1 LPAWMSAQISRH
13 AQLGEGTRGSR
24 RGGGGGILCAGSG
37 RGCQRGSGAQQD
49 DAGMTASARWCR
61 VCEGSSWARDFTEV
75 AAGRGGGTRGW
86 CVEVSRMSLRSGGR
100 WLVSRA
106 GDGWFRNGGVRR
118 TGFSLARATFAGLGE
133 AADGGSCGGS
143 CGGCGRCGRAG
154 FAGAGVRERW
164 FRGGVWGRV
173 GARRTAG
180 RVGRA
185 AVAGRDLA
193 RAGRSGGSL
202 HCPLDS

>member
-1 LPAWMSAQISRH
+1 MSAQISRH

-143 CGGCGRCGRAG
+143 CGGCGR
-154 FAGAGVRERW
+154 W
-164 FRGGVWGRV
+164 
-173 GARRTAG
+173 
-180 RVGRA
+180 GRA
-185 AVAGRDLA
+185 AVSRRWVGACGGFAAVCGRCVWGVRVRPSRVGA
-193 RAGRSGGSL
+193 VSRAGTSGGSL
-202 HCPLDS
+202 HCPLNS